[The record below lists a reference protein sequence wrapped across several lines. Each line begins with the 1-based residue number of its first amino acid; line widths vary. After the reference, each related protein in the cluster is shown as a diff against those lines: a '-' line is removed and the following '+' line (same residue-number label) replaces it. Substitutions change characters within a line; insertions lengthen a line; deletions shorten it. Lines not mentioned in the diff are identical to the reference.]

1 MIEEEKECKPRS
13 LISFLK
19 TREARERL
27 AGKLCNEFLK
37 CGLLCQK
44 HHRRF
49 DGTKDKLKK
58 LNFENFENF
67 EKSKKAAKD
76 LGGDYLVLRCSS
88 FKKDAKDV
96 FVEFTDFLKDPT

>member
-27 AGKLCNEFLK
+27 AGKLCNELLK
-37 CGLLCQK
+37 CGLLCQE

-49 DGTKDKLKK
+49 DGIKEI
-58 LNFENFENF
+58 F
-67 EKSKKAAKD
+67 SKKVWVA
-76 LGGDYLVLRCSS
+76 L
-88 FKKDAKDV
+88 
-96 FVEFTDFLKDPT
+96 